1 MPVQLLVNA
10 TIEALEGLWLDGSV
24 AHTGN
29 VLVMSSDDKSDGS
42 WLRLMA
48 RGLRTLQLPMNIK
61 GLFGLWLNVPHFA

>member
-1 MPVQLLVNA
+1 
-10 TIEALEGLWLDGSV
+10 
-24 AHTGN
+24 
-29 VLVMSSDDKSDGS
+29 VMSSDDKSDGS